1 MARFLKDKR
10 KAKGQAPGSLI
21 FIGQQAIEHIR
32 IYRTQYS
39 PEYYKEE
46 QITQPQQL
54 RKDLS
59 DKYVTWISIH
69 GLHETEVIA
78 ELGQQFEIDPL
89 ILEDILNTDERP
101 KFSEDSRHLFII
113 TKSLQFNKETCKV
126 KIEQISIIVG
136 RNYLISFQESETEH
150 FQDVKQR
157 LLNKQSKIRSYSS
170 DYLCYAFI
178 DTLIDNYILNIERF
192 GSVIEEQEKI
202 LLIPNKQTVENI
214 YHYKTELAY
223 IRKNIRPIKEVIT
236 RFTTSDSPLINERTY
251 KFLRDLESLATQA
264 TEAIEIYYTMV
275 SDQQNSYNTNLSNNV
290 NDIMKVLTVLSTI
303 FIPLTFIA
311 GIYGM
316 NFEYIPELKYRYSYF
331 ILWGLMLVIALL
343 MLLFFKR
350 KKWF

>member
-39 PEYYKEE
+39 SEYYKEE

-113 TKSLQFNKETCKV
+113 TKSLQFN
-126 KIEQISIIVG
+126 
-136 RNYLISFQESETEH
+136 R
-150 FQDVKQR
+150 
-157 LLNKQSKIRSYSS
+157 
-170 DYLCYAFI
+170 
-178 DTLIDNYILNIERF
+178 
-192 GSVIEEQEKI
+192 
-202 LLIPNKQTVENI
+202 ENI
-214 YHYKTELAY
+214 AARNLLGLVYYG
-223 IRKNIRPIKEVIT
+223 IGEV
-236 RFTTSDSPLINERTY
+236 P
-251 KFLRDLESLATQA
+251 
-264 TEAIEIYYTMV
+264 EALV
-275 SDQQNSYNTNLSNNV
+275 D
-290 NDIMKVLTVLSTI
+290 I
-303 FIPLTFIA
+303 FIPLWQ
-311 GIYGM
+311 
-316 NFEYIPELKYRYSYF
+316 S
-331 ILWGLMLVIALL
+331 
-343 MLLFFKR
+343 
-350 KKWF
+350 

>member
-39 PEYYKEE
+39 SEYYKEE

-214 YHYKTELAY
+214 YHYKTES
-223 IRKNIRPIKEVIT
+223 KTSTIT
-236 RFTTSDSPLINERTY
+236 KLNWHISGKTSAPSKKSSPALPLPTPRSSTSALTNSCATWKASPHKPPKPLKSTIQWFPTSKTATTPTSATMSTTS
-251 KFLRDLESLATQA
+251 
-264 TEAIEIYYTMV
+264 
-275 SDQQNSYNTNLSNNV
+275 
-290 NDIMKVLTVLSTI
+290 
-303 FIPLTFIA
+303 
-311 GIYGM
+311 
-316 NFEYIPELKYRYSYF
+316 
-331 ILWGLMLVIALL
+331 
-343 MLLFFKR
+343 
-350 KKWF
+350 